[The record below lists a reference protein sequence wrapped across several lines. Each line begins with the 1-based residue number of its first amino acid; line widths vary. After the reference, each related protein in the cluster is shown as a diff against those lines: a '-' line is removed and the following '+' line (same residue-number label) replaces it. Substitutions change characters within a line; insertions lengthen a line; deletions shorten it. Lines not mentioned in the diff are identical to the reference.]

1 MFFYFTV
8 RMQTNSFYIANTPMD
23 KIQIEDMASFLQRH
37 EKLLKK
43 VTDKF
48 KNKIIQYENNTIM

>member
-1 MFFYFTV
+1 MVFDHD
-8 RMQTNSFYIANTPMD
+8 SKSIIYIANTPMD
-23 KIQIEDMASFLQRH
+23 KIKIEDMASFLQRH